1 MPFPVTRSRAP
12 RTSSLGLVLLL
23 AACGCAAPGPRAAPA
38 GPSAPP
44 GPAADQPGDR
54 PFARLTPQA
63 QADIGMLIG
72 RIPNASPEQRME
84 IATRLLRFG
93 EAAVPQLVQALSH
106 PDPSVRITSAYLL
119 GLLKDPRS
127 LDALNRAL
135 SDPLEDVRFEA
146 GTALL
151 RAGDD
156 RAVPLLIHGLEHPD
170 PLVRARAI
178 TVLQGRTGSTLDF
191 RPDATPEDRAA
202 AVARWRAWYEQRRRR
217 AP

>member
-1 MPFPVTRSRAP
+1 MPLPPLRPRATRAP
-12 RTSSLGLVLLL
+12 LCGLFLLLL
-23 AACGCAAPGPRAAPA
+23 AGGCAGA
-38 GPSAPP
+38 GPVPATRGSA
-44 GPAADQPGDR
+44 GPASAAGRPGDR
-54 PFARLTPQA
+54 PYAELTPQA

-72 RIPNASPEQRME
+72 RIPSASPEQRME
-84 IATRLLRFG
+84 IATRLVRFG
-93 EAAVPQLVQALSH
+93 EAAVPQLVEGLSH

-127 LDALNRAL
+127 LDALYRAL